1 VKDANEYLMAGTPPE
16 EFLKCLDT
24 ARDFAPDKVRNAAD
38 FADEFE
44 RAWTN
49 EEFEAG
55 IELPWDVPVRIRPS
69 ELTVW
74 TGVTGSGK
82 STLIQYVM
90 TWLMAHGERAL
101 IASLETKA
109 ARTLKKMSQQ
119 AWGGLLIPRGQLKEC
134 KSRADR
140 AELMAR
146 TKPDRDRTLTWLGRN
161 LWIYNHAGIVKWREL
176 RDDMRWA
183 RRRHGITQFVID
195 NFMRLGIPKDD
206 YAQQADAITAM
217 ASDAQDLEVHIHA
230 IVHQNKSDRTGK
242 LSISGAQEIIGNAHN
257 IMEVWRNEEKGQKLS
272 DLWGK
277 RKSGQMD
284 EAEFNEKRVPLEKQC
299 DGKFIWRKQRDAEGE
314 NTQDGS
320 KMLWFLWQSQQ
331 YVDHP
336 PGHINHRELDFVNRQ
351 KEEEPELPEK
361 PPTETT
367 TNQP

>member
-1 VKDANEYLMAGTPPE
+1 MKDANEFLMAGTAPE
-16 EFLKCLDT
+16 VFLKCLDS
-24 ARDFAPDKVRNAAD
+24 ARDFAPEKVRNAAD

-44 RAWTN
+44 RAWTH
-49 EEFEAG
+49 EEFESG
-55 IELPWDVPVRIRPS
+55 IELPWEVPVRIRSS

-82 STLIQYVM
+82 STLIQYLM
-90 TWLMAHGERAL
+90 TWLMAHGERTL
-101 IASLETKA
+101 VASLETKA
-109 ARTLKKMSQQ
+109 SRTLKKMSRQ
-119 AWGGLLIPRGQLKEC
+119 AWGGLLIPHGALKKCESPIERAQLL
-134 KSRADR
+134 AG
-140 AELMAR
+140 
-146 TKPDRDRTLTWLGRN
+146 TKQDRDRTLAWMGRK
-161 LWIYNHAGIVKWREL
+161 LWVYNHAGIVKWREL

-217 ASDAQDLEVHIHA
+217 AADAQDLDVHIHA
-230 IVHQNKSDRTGK
+230 IVHQNKSDRSGK

-277 RKSGQMD
+277 RKLGQMD
-284 EAEFNEKRVPLEKQC
+284 EEQFNEKREVLERQC
-299 DGKFIWRKQRDAEGE
+299 DGKFIWRKQRDAEGD

-320 KMLWFLWQSQQ
+320 KMLWYLWQSQQ

-336 PGHINHRELDFVNRQ
+336 PGHHLHREWKFVADE
-351 KEEEPELPEK
+351 KPEPKELPEE
-361 PPTETT
+361 PPTM
-367 TNQP
+367 NP